1 MIQQRKYVNELKK
14 RLRDLRRED
23 AWRLYLLAE
32 FLEKKSVWIVGGDG
46 WAYDIGFSG
55 LGSCVEHR

>member
-32 FLEKKSVWIVGGDG
+32 FLEKRNQYGSLVVMVGPMILDS
-46 WAYDIGFSG
+46 AT
-55 LGSCVEHR
+55 